1 MSEKANQPF
10 MQEIKMGVG
19 DAIKRLIA
27 VEFRVRQG
35 LASVPTNELQER
47 DMIIN
52 ALNQYQLNLG
62 FDCTGD
68 GIPDDV
74 GIFEHS
80 AATSCCRLLPEG
92 KIPTDKSRKK
102 KAATKK
108 KGSSTS
114 RTPRKLFGGK
124 KEKK

>member
-1 MSEKANQPF
+1 MSESAKQPF

-19 DAIKRLIA
+19 DAVKRLIA

-35 LASVPTNELQER
+35 LAAIPETELRER

-52 ALNQYQLNLG
+52 ALNQYQLSLG

-68 GIPDDV
+68 GVPDDV
-74 GIFEHS
+74 SIFEHS

-102 KAATKK
+102 KPAKK

-114 RTPRKLFGGK
+114 RAPRKLFGK

>member
-1 MSEKANQPF
+1 MSDETAQQPF

-19 DAIKRLIA
+19 DAIKRLTA

-35 LASVPTNELQER
+35 LSAIPERELQER
-47 DMIIN
+47 DMITN
-52 ALNQYQLNLG
+52 ALNQYQLHLG

-68 GIPDDV
+68 GVPDDV
-74 GIFEHS
+74 SIFEHS

-92 KIPTDKSRKK
+92 KVPTDTSRKGSGK
-102 KAATKK
+102 KQ
-108 KGSSTS
+108 GSSTS
-114 RTPRKLFGGK
+114 RSPRKLFGK